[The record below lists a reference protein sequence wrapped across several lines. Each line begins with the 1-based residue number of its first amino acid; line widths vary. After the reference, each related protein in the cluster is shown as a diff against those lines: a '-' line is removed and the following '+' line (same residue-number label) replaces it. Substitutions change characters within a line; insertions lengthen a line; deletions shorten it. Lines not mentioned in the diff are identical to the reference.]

1 MVLNELELEKI
12 NAGGKEYP
20 IAYNLNVQSRL
31 QKKFGSLK
39 KWIELIFPTEK
50 DDDEQ
55 EADFEAIII
64 TAKEL
69 INEGIDIENDSRN
82 EKRDY
87 ISQAEAGRII
97 SEIGIAELTR
107 RLLEISTKSKEEN
120 KEENEEK
127 NG

>member
-12 NAGGKEYP
+12 KAGGKEYP

-31 QKKFGSLK
+31 QKTFGSLK
-39 KWIELIFPTEK
+39 KWLGLIFPEQENEE
-50 DDDEQ
+50 DEQ

-64 TAKEL
+64 TAKEI
-69 INEGIDIENDSRN
+69 INEGIDIENDSRT
-82 EKRDY
+82 EKRNY

-97 SEIGIAELTR
+97 SEIGITELTR
-107 RLLEISTKSKEEN
+107 RLLEISTKN